1 MTTIPQPTQIN
12 KQRLDQFSRFVNPTI
27 SKGNEEYANRI
38 RPTIGKELST
48 SFIQREDMSGLMRM
62 GYVAE
67 VFTLKGQNKTAQII
81 MNWMLRELEGSR
93 SIEGWFGE
101 EIMSGNKM
109 EYTQTQNV
117 HEYQHKPEKKGFFGR

>member
-1 MTTIPQPTQIN
+1 
-12 KQRLDQFSRFVNPTI
+12 
-27 SKGNEEYANRI
+27 
-38 RPTIGKELST
+38 
-48 SFIQREDMSGLMRM
+48 MRM

>member
-27 SKGNEEYANRI
+27 SKGNEDYANRI

>member
-1 MTTIPQPTQIN
+1 MNTMPQPGPIS

-27 SKGNEEYANRI
+27 SKGNEDYANRI

-48 SFIQREDMSGLMRM
+48 SFLQREDMSGLMRM

-67 VFTLKGQNKTAQII
+67 VFVLKGQDKTAQLI

-117 HEYQHKPEKKGFFGR
+117 HEYQHEAKKKGWFR